1 MKQQHHAAEGGI
13 SRRHINEAEDEG
25 DKAEDNDVQAALAD
39 GGRNRNE
46 AVKEGQD
53 RGMHVESLAEGGR
66 GRNEAVKEGQDGG
79 MHGAIEQERNGVLGS
94 NVGESTGR
102 GYEVE
107 RV

>member
-53 RGMHVESLAEGGR
+53 
-66 GRNEAVKEGQDGG
+66 GG